1 MALWHLYRM
10 ETDPNLGPVSLSCAT
25 GENPI
30 KFTLYD
36 SVGNVYS
43 TLTACIPEDM
53 SPTDILNTVLH
64 SAGYT
69 PADWDE

>member
-10 ETDPNLGPVSLSCAT
+10 ETDPNVGPLSLACVT

-36 SVGNVYS
+36 SVGQVYDTIIVCVDGS
-43 TLTACIPEDM
+43 SPPEDVIHLL
-53 SPTDILNTVLH
+53 T

-69 PADWDE
+69 PNDWD